1 MLKIYIRMIKKR
13 LLKIYEKNIFIHNCS
28 RTAIPPP
35 PGIGYPYTPPRKTG
49 GGGYRF
55 PGGGCM
61 NFLMV
66 DNEFPGMSIPPL
78 RKTGGGGINF
88 LV

>member
-1 MLKIYIRMIKKR
+1 MQKLYPP
-13 LLKIYEKNIFIHNCS
+13 S
-28 RTAIPPP
+28 RGVFQDSHTPP

-66 DNEFPGMSIPPL
+66 DNEFPGMSIPPSGKL
-78 RKTGGGGINF
+78 AEGGYRFPSMSIPPPQEN
-88 LV
+88 